1 LQRVAQQLSHDYPKE
16 NEGVRSIEL
25 TTPGLIGNAFRRPV
39 TAFAAVVMGVA
50 CLVLLL
56 ACINLA
62 GLLLA
67 RASDR
72 RREIAVRLSIGAGRG
87 RLVRQLLNESLL
99 LAVSGAIA
107 GSLLAFSLNRVLKL
121 WHPPVDVPINTAF
134 DPDLRVLGFTCLLTL
149 VTTFLCGLV
158 PALQSTKVDLVA
170 GLKSDAPKEHSRG
183 FGMRDI
189 LVVAQIG
196 LSMILLITSLLV
208 VRSLQNALQIK
219 LGFDPAHAVSVSF
232 DLGLQGYTEAR
243 GRDFQA
249 RLLQKVSSLPSIQ
262 AAGLINNLPLRI
274 GEDNEAVSIVGKP
287 KLKGQSDAGAH
298 LYNISPG
305 YLRAAGTRL
314 LVGRDIDSHDRA
326 GGPPVA
332 LVNETFVR
340 KLLPNE
346 DPIGKR
352 FRLGLNEKAL
362 ILSIAGVVEAGKYES
377 MGEDPDLAVFVPI
390 AQHYN
395 GWTTL
400 VARTFLEPREALHE
414 LRRAVSEMD
423 TDIPLFNVENLEEGL
438 AWPLL
443 PARFAAG
450 ILGSFGA
457 LAVLLAAIGVF
468 ALVAY
473 AIARRS
479 REIGIR
485 MALGA
490 RAGQVLA
497 LVLRRMVLLCTIG
510 AVLGTALAL
519 AGSRALSTFLY
530 DISPHDPLTYMLSLL
545 LLTAVAILACWHPA
559 RRAIRIDPARTL
571 REE

>member
-1 LQRVAQQLSHDYPKE
+1 LA
-16 NEGVRSIEL
+16 
-25 TTPGLIGNAFRRPV
+25 TPGLIGNAFRGPV

-50 CLVLLL
+50 GLVLLL
-56 ACINLA
+56 ASINLA

-72 RREIAVRLSIGAGRG
+72 RKEIAVRLSIGAGRG
-87 RLVRQLLNESLL
+87 RLIRQLLTESLV
-99 LAVSGAIA
+99 LAASGAIA
-107 GSLLAFSLNRVLKL
+107 GSFLAFGLTHVLKL
-121 WHPPVDVPINTAF
+121 WHPPVDIPINTAF

-158 PALQSTKVDLVA
+158 PAMQSTKVDLVPA
-170 GLKSDAPKEHSRG
+170 LKSDPARKRNRG
-183 FGMRDI
+183 FAMRDI

-196 LSMILLITSLLV
+196 VSMILLITSLLV
-208 VRSLQNALQIK
+208 VRSLRHALQMN
-219 LGFDPAHAVSVSF
+219 LGFDPANAVSVSF

-243 GRDFQA
+243 GRDFQT
-249 RLLQKVSSLPSIQ
+249 RLLERVSNLPGIH

-274 GEDNEAVSIVGKP
+274 GENSEAVSIVGRP
-287 KLKGQSDAGAH
+287 KRKGQSNAWAH

-305 YLRAAGTRL
+305 YLRSAGTRL
-314 LVGRDIDSHDRA
+314 LAGRDIESHDRA
-326 GGPPVA
+326 GAPPVA
-332 LVNETFVR
+332 LVNETFVQ
-340 KLLPNE
+340 KLLPHE

-352 FRLGLNEKAL
+352 FRLGPNEKAPV
-362 ILSIAGVVEAGKYES
+362 LSIVGVVEAGKYDS
-377 MGEDPDLAVFVPI
+377 LGEDPDLAVFVPV
-390 AQHYN
+390 AQQYN

-400 VARTFLEPREALHE
+400 VARTSLQQREALPE

-423 TDIPLFNVENLEEGL
+423 SDMPLFNVESLEEGL

-457 LAVLLAAIGVF
+457 VAVLLAAIGVF

-473 AIARRS
+473 AITRRS

-490 RAGQVLA
+490 RASQVLA
-497 LVLRRMVLLCTIG
+497 LVLRRMALLCAVG
-510 AVLGTALAL
+510 AVLGTGLAL
-519 AGSRALSTFLY
+519 AASQVLSAFLY
-530 DISPHDPLTYMLSLL
+530 GVSPRDGLTYALSLL
-545 LLTAVAILACWHPA
+545 LLAAVTLVACWHPA